1 MLLRFGAFELDLS
14 TAELRKS
21 GVALSLPGQP
31 LRILAMLASRPGQ
44 LVTREQ
50 IQQEIWGSGTFVD
63 FEQGLNF
70 AINKIRAA
78 LGDNAES
85 PRYVETLPRR
95 GYRFIAPV
103 ADVVHGGAEHP
114 SRSAAAQ
121 AQDNSKSTLQLVSSE
136 ESVQVTTPVSLS
148 RRIPW
153 WLGLIAAAALA
164 TVGIAT
170 FLYQRPA
177 AIRMENNRVSAH
189 GSVTIAVLPFQDL
202 SPDKNMEFL
211 ELALPDELVTTL
223 SHEPTLSVRPF
234 RTTGKHGLAEADPQT
249 AGRELQ
255 AAYVISGHFLKD
267 GDRLQ
272 VTLENT
278 EVANNR
284 VAWRETIVGG
294 GRDLIGLQQQ
304 LAASLRQG
312 LTPLLGEA
320 AGRTT
325 PASAHSK
332 EAYDLYLRSLAITHN
347 DPGNLEGI
355 KLLEQSVQL
364 DPGYAPAWSA
374 LGGRYH
380 AETLPYA
387 NADRSAD
394 ERAVAAYQHA
404 LLLDPNL
411 MNAAAGLIDRQVERG
426 QLELAYREVS
436 SLLQR
441 RPDSPQAHLSM
452 AYVLRYAGLLED
464 SARECERAMELDPRG
479 PGVPGCAVTMV
490 ELNRLDRAMDLLHS
504 NPPNDFTKGI
514 EVEVLFRRNRPAE
527 ALQMV
532 PNTKDSGREQIEA
545 CLQKQPAPKIA
556 ELTKYYDAIALAA
569 LDPEPAYFQAGWDT
583 FCGQNGAA
591 LAVLRNVVQRGYCA
605 FPAVDSDPMLV
616 GLRQEPAFTAIRA
629 SAIECQNKFL
639 TERTAH

>member
-1 MLLRFGAFELDLS
+1 
-14 TAELRKS
+14 
-21 GVALSLPGQP
+21 
-31 LRILAMLASRPGQ
+31 MLASHPGQ

-50 IQQEIWGSGTFVD
+50 IQEEIWGSETFVD

-103 ADVVHGGAEHP
+103 EEVVQGGAERP
-114 SRSAAAQ
+114 AARAAEAQ
-121 AQDNSKSTLQLVSSE
+121 TRDTSKNTLQLVSSE
-136 ESVQVTTPVSLS
+136 EPVPHSQSISTTAPGS
-148 RRIPW
+148 RAVPR
-153 WLGLIAAAALA
+153 WLGIIAAIFVVAA
-164 TVGIAT
+164 GIAT
-170 FLYQRPA
+170 FLYFR
-177 AIRMENNRVSAH
+177 RVATGAGGDRLSPH
-189 GSVTIAVLPFQDL
+189 GPVTIAVLPFQDL
-202 SPDKNMEFL
+202 GPDKSMEFL

-223 SHEPTLSVRPF
+223 SHEPALSVRPF
-234 RTTGKHGLAEADPQT
+234 RVAGKHALAQADPQA

-278 EVANNR
+278 EVASNR
-284 VAWRETIVGG
+284 VAWRETIVGNTG
-294 GRDLIGLQQQ
+294 DLIGLQQQ

-312 LTPLLGEA
+312 MTLPLGEV
-320 AGRTT
+320 AGRTS

-332 EAYDLYLRSLAITHN
+332 EAYDLYLRSLAITRN

-355 KLLEQSVQL
+355 KLLEQSVRL

-387 NADRSAD
+387 NADGSAD
-394 ERAVAAYQHA
+394 EKAVAAYQHA

-411 MNAAAGLIDRQVERG
+411 MNAAVGLINRQVERG

-436 SLLQR
+436 SLMQR
-441 RPDSPQAHLSM
+441 RPESPQVHLSM
-452 AYVLRYAGLLED
+452 AYVLRYAGLLDD
-464 SARECERAMELDPRG
+464 SASECERAMELDPHG

-490 ELNRLDRAMDLLHS
+490 ELGKLDRALDFLRS
-504 NPPNDFTKGI
+504 NPANDFTKGI
-514 EVEVLFRRNRPAE
+514 EVEVLFRKNRPAE
-527 ALQMV
+527 ALQMI
-532 PNTKDSGREQIEA
+532 PNTKDSGRELIEA
-545 CLQKQPAPKIA
+545 CLQKQPAPRID
-556 ELTKYYDAIALAA
+556 ELTRYYDDIALAA

-583 FCGQNGAA
+583 FCGQNQAA
-591 LAVLRNVVQRGYCA
+591 LAVLRKVVERSYCA
-605 FPAVDSDPMLV
+605 FPAVDHDPMLV
-616 GLRQEPAFTAIRA
+616 ALRQEPPFTAVRTA
-629 SAIECQNKFL
+629 AIECQNKFL
-639 TERTAH
+639 AERTTR

>member
-1 MLLRFGAFELDLS
+1 MKANRTDVLLRFGVFELDLS
-14 TAELRKS
+14 TAELRKA
-21 GVALSLPGQP
+21 GVALSLPRQP
-31 LRILAMLASRPGQ
+31 LRILAMLASHPGQ

-50 IQQEIWGSGTFVD
+50 IQQEIWGSETYVD

-95 GYRFIAPV
+95 GYRFISPV
-103 ADVVHGGAEHP
+103 EEVVQGGAELLARTGLTKVRDH
-114 SRSAAAQ
+114 
-121 AQDNSKSTLQLVSSE
+121 SKNALQLGGSE
-136 ESVQVTTPVSLS
+136 EPVPVAASAPSWS
-148 RRIPW
+148 RIRWPW
-153 WLGLIAAAALA
+153 LAAALA
-164 TVGIAT
+164 LVGVGVAT
-170 FLYQRPA
+170 FVYYRRSV
-177 AIRMENNRVSAH
+177 IRMENNRVSAH
-189 GSVTIAVLPFQDL
+189 ESFTIAVLPFEGL
-202 SPDKNMEFL
+202 GPDKSMGFL

-223 SHEPTLSVRPF
+223 SREPALSVRPF
-234 RTTGKHGLAEADPQT
+234 RVAGKHALDQAEPEA

-255 AAYVISGHFLKD
+255 AAYIISGHFLKD

-278 EVANNR
+278 EVATNR
-284 VAWRETIVGG
+284 VAWRETIVGDS
-294 GRDLIGLQQQ
+294 RDLIGLQQQ

-320 AGRTT
+320 KGQTP

-347 DPGNLEGI
+347 DPGNLDGI

-364 DPGYAPAWSA
+364 DPGYAPAWSS

-380 AETLPYA
+380 AETLPYSNA
-387 NADRSAD
+387 NSSAD
-394 ERAVAAYQHA
+394 EQAVAAYQHA

-464 SARECERAMELDPRG
+464 SARECARAIGTGSAR
-479 PGVPGCAVTMV
+479 T
-490 ELNRLDRAMDLLHS
+490 RY
-504 NPPNDFTKGI
+504 
-514 EVEVLFRRNRPAE
+514 FRMRRH
-527 ALQMV
+527 L
-532 PNTKDSGREQIEA
+532 G
-545 CLQKQPAPKIA
+545 
-556 ELTKYYDAIALAA
+556 
-569 LDPEPAYFQAGWDT
+569 
-583 FCGQNGAA
+583 
-591 LAVLRNVVQRGYCA
+591 
-605 FPAVDSDPMLV
+605 
-616 GLRQEPAFTAIRA
+616 
-629 SAIECQNKFL
+629 
-639 TERTAH
+639 